1 MKLSAKM
8 QEALN
13 KQINAEIYSAY
24 LYLSMA
30 TQFRC
35 DNWKGMARWMELQA
49 KEEWSHAMKLYKY
62 IDDRMGRIT
71 LDAVAKPP
79 AKWASPLAAFEAALA
94 HEQKVTAMFDNLV
107 ALAQKEKDNAT
118 LNMLQW
124 FVDEQV
130 EEEGQTDDIVQKL
143 KLIGSQMQGMF
154 MLDSILGKRED

>member
-24 LYLSMA
+24 LYLAMA

-35 DNWKGMARWMELQA
+35 DNWKGFAHWMEMQA
-49 KEEWSHAMKLYKY
+49 KEEWDHAMKLYKY
-62 IDDRMGRIT
+62 IDERLGRIT
-71 LDAVAKPP
+71 LEAVAKPP

-107 ALAQKEKDNAT
+107 ALAQKEKDNAS

-143 KLIGSQMQGMF
+143 KLVGGQVQGMF
-154 MLDSILGKRED
+154 ILDSLLGKRE

>member
-24 LYLSMA
+24 LYLAMA

-35 DNWKGMARWMELQA
+35 DNWKGFAHWMEVQA
-49 KEEWSHAMKLYKY
+49 KEEWGHAMKIYKY
-62 IDDRMGRIT
+62 IDERLGKIT
-71 LDAVAKPP
+71 LDAIAKPP
-79 AKWASPLAAFEAALA
+79 AKWASPLAAFAAALD
-94 HEQKVTAMFDNLV
+94 HEQKITAMFDNLV

-143 KLIGSQMQGMF
+143 KLVGGQVQGMF
-154 MLDSILGKRED
+154 ILDSLLGKRE